1 MINMSLTS
9 FHIYLRA
16 RFVRRPPLGVMDL
29 LGVMDPLGVF
39 ALVAFFVLVFFTD
52 ALAAFSRALFAI
64 SINAAF
70 EKLVSHSLMYPSIF
84 RCSVF
89 VLRWHGD
96 NFAYSRFFCAV
107 SSFFSAS
114 F

>member
-1 MINMSLTS
+1 MITMSLTS

-29 LGVMDPLGVF
+29 LGVF
-39 ALVAFFVLVFFTD
+39 ALAACFVLVFFTD
-52 ALAAFSRALFAI
+52 VLAAFSRALFAI

-70 EKLVSHSLMYPSIF
+70 EKLVSHPLMYSSIF

-89 VLRWHGD
+89 VFRWHGD